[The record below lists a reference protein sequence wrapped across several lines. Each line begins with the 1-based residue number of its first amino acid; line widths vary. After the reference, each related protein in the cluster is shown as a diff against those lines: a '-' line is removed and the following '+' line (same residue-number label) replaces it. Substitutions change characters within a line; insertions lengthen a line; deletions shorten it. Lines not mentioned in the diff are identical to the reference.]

1 MPPTYDLMLLLDP
14 GAPDE
19 RRAKVLDDVDAAI
32 STGGG
37 EIVDKRDW
45 GDRTMAYEIRKRPEA
60 EYHLVQLSGPPA
72 LLENLH
78 RSLSIAD
85 DVMRHRI
92 IRVRAGT
99 PPPPESPPPLPPKP
113 EQRDVREPAA
123 RAPAAAVEEPVAEE
137 DFVAPAEPGV
147 VEEDFAAPEEPVAA
161 ESPVAAEEPVAAEAS
176 AVAEE
181 PPPAEEDQDPASEP
195 AES

>member
-14 GAPDE
+14 AAPDE
-19 RRAKVLDDVDAAI
+19 RRTKVLDDVDAAI

-113 EQRDVREPAA
+113 EQRDVRERP
-123 RAPAAAVEEPVAEE
+123 PVAAAEEPAAEE
-137 DFVAPAEPGV
+137 DFVAPDVPAV
-147 VEEDFAAPEEPVAA
+147 AEEDFAAPEEPVAA
-161 ESPVAAEEPVAAEAS
+161 EPPT
-176 AVAEE
+176 VAEE
-181 PPPAEEDQDPASEP
+181 PPPAAEEQDPASEP

>member
-1 MPPTYDLMLLLDP
+1 MPLTYDLILLLDP
-14 GAPDE
+14 AAPDE
-19 RRAKVLDDVDAAI
+19 RRAKVLDDVDSAI

-72 LLENLH
+72 LLEDLH

-92 IRVRAGT
+92 IRVKPGT
-99 PPPPESPPPLPPKP
+99 PPPSESPPPLPPRP
-113 EQRDVREPAA
+113 EQREAREPAPTRRSPVSA
-123 RAPAAAVEEPVAEE
+123 VAAVENPVT
-137 DFVAPAEPGV
+137 
-147 VEEDFAAPEEPVAA
+147 EEDFAEPEQPDSAEVPDTADAPALAAEPPAAPEGQ
-161 ESPVAAEEPVAAEAS
+161 
-176 AVAEE
+176 E
-181 PPPAEEDQDPASEP
+181 PPPAP